1 MKSNKIDP
9 INDTNDY
16 NKIKN
21 VNNRK
26 KHPIMFIICLLS
38 PLIIIFLILFVS
50 YKIRYSKN
58 KCELKYKISSNKGG
72 WSNYYN
78 NCQNATN
85 KNEDMDGIIIILI
98 CPFERDIS
106 KSLFYRYGND
116 VFVQNGEIS
125 KISKT
130 YYSSKYDFEI
140 SSKLKI
146 DIKYSF
152 YNGNMWSN
160 FTQKGKV
167 LVSYNQF
174 KGINICLA

>member
-78 NCQNATN
+78 NCQN
-85 KNEDMDGIIIILI
+85 DY
-98 CPFERDIS
+98 S
-106 KSLFYRYGND
+106 K
-116 VFVQNGEIS
+116 Q
-125 KISKT
+125 
-130 YYSSKYDFEI
+130 
-140 SSKLKI
+140 
-146 DIKYSF
+146 
-152 YNGNMWSN
+152 
-160 FTQKGKV
+160 
-167 LVSYNQF
+167 
-174 KGINICLA
+174 